1 MKAQPHSSSTLIAAV
16 DLGSTSTKVC
26 LYTPDGCCAA
36 SASRPTE
43 RYNPY
48 AASHPEWVF
57 WNPDAVWSGVGEA
70 FREVLAAIDDPA
82 RVAGVAVTGM
92 GMDGVPVD
100 EKGETLY
107 PFISWHCGRTA
118 PQAAWWDKNIGAERT
133 FGIAGFPPW
142 AMTGVMR
149 VRWMMEH
156 EPQVIE
162 QAESWL
168 LIEDFVNFKL
178 CGVRATD
185 PSMASCMLLLDQ
197 KTRDWSDELVAASGI
212 PRRLL
217 PQVRPSGTLLGTVHA
232 EAARVTGLPQ
242 GTPVVLGGQD
252 HLCGTLPVGA
262 HRPGVVSNVMGSW
275 ENLIATVARTSC
287 EACSESPRHPGG
299 PRPPGAAGSALT
311 TCDWTLGRAGIC
323 VQAHVAPGRYAA
335 WGGSPSASALTW
347 FREMTG
353 DAERP
358 WEDVVASCERDSQ
371 PGAGGVLFLPYLSS
385 AACPVNDGR
394 AAGAFIGL
402 LNTTAKA
409 DLYRAVIEGLNYQF
423 LHILQTMERSMCTR
437 FERIVASG
445 GATRNAFWLQ
455 NKADISG
462 MDVEVS
468 EVQDTS
474 PLGAALLAGVALGV
488 WRDLDEAVERVKG
501 STRTF
506 HPDAARHARY
516 KPLSDIYQSLA
527 PALSPANHA
536 LADWRCCKA

>member
-1 MKAQPHSSSTLIAAV
+1 MITDRMLVAAV

-26 LYTPDGCCAA
+26 LYLADGRCVA

-48 AASHPEWVF
+48 SATHPEWVF
-57 WNPDAVWSGVGEA
+57 WNPDAIWGGVGEA
-70 FREVLAAIDDPA
+70 FREVMATLDDPS
-82 RVAGVAVTGM
+82 RVMGVAVTGM
-92 GMDGVPVD
+92 GMDGVPID
-100 EKGETLY
+100 EEGQTLY

-118 PQAAWWDKNIGAERT
+118 PQAAWWEKTVGAEKT
-133 FGIAGFPPW
+133 FSIAGFPPW

-149 VRWMMEH
+149 IRWLMEH
-156 EPQVIE
+156 EPAIIR
-162 QAESWL
+162 QASSWL
-168 LIEDFVNFKL
+168 LIEDFVNYRL

-217 PQVRPSGTLLGTVHA
+217 PEVRPSGTLLGTVHA
-232 EAARVTGLPQ
+232 EASRMTGLPQ

-275 ENLIATVARTSC
+275 ENLIATVAQPD
-287 EACSESPRHPGG
+287 CSW
-299 PRPPGAAGSALT
+299 
-311 TCDWTLGRAGIC
+311 DLGRAGIC
-323 VQAHVAPGRYAA
+323 VQAHVAPERYAA
-335 WGGSPSASALTW
+335 WGGSPSASALSW

-358 WEDVVASCERDSQ
+358 WEDVIAECERDSQ
-371 PGAGGVLFLPYLSS
+371 PGAGGVIFLPYLSS

-402 LNTTAKA
+402 LNTTRKT
-409 DLYRAVIEGLNYQF
+409 DLFRAVIEGLNYQF
-423 LHILQTMERSMCTR
+423 LHILQTLERSMCTR

-468 EVQDTS
+468 EIQDTS
-474 PLGAALLAGVALGV
+474 PLGAALLAGVTLGV
-488 WRDLDEAVERVKG
+488 WRDLDDAVERVKG
-501 STRTF
+501 STRLF
-506 HPDAARHARY
+506 HPDEARHARY
-516 KPLSDIYQSLA
+516 APLSAVYQSLA
-527 PALSPANHA
+527 PALRPANHA
-536 LADWRCCKA
+536 LADWRGS

>member
-1 MKAQPHSSSTLIAAV
+1 MKPDSTLIAAV

-26 LYTPDGCCAA
+26 LYTPDGHCSA

-43 RYNPY
+43 RYNPFS
-48 AASHPEWVF
+48 AQHPEWVF
-57 WNPDAVWSGVGEA
+57 WNPDAIWGGVGEA
-70 FREVLAAIDDPA
+70 FREALSAIGDPS

-118 PQAAWWDKNIGAERT
+118 PQAAWWEKNVGAEKT
-133 FGIAGFPPW
+133 FSIAGFPPW

-156 EPQVIE
+156 EPDIIE
-162 QAESWL
+162 RAASWL
-168 LIEDFVNFKL
+168 LIEDFINFRL

-185 PSMASCMLLLDQ
+185 PSMASCMLLFDQ
-197 KTRDWSDELVAASGI
+197 KRRNWSEELVAASGI

-217 PQVRPSGTLLGTVHA
+217 PEVKPSGTLLGTVHA

-275 ENLIATVARTSC
+275 ENLIATVAQTS
-287 EACSESPRHPGG
+287 
-299 PRPPGAAGSALT
+299 
-311 TCDWTLGRAGIC
+311 CDWTLGRAGIC
-323 VQAHVAPGRYAA
+323 VQAHVAPGRTAV
-335 WGGSPSASALTW
+335 WGGSPSASALSW
-347 FREMTG
+347 LREITG
-353 DAERP
+353 DAGRP
-358 WEDVVASCERDSQ
+358 WEEMIDACERDSQ
-371 PGAGGVLFLPYLSS
+371 PGAGGVIFLPYLSS

-402 LNTTAKA
+402 LNTTRKA
-409 DLYRAVIEGLNYQF
+409 DLFRAVIEGLNYQF
-423 LHILQTMERSMCTR
+423 LHILQTMERSMDTR

-468 EVQDTS
+468 EIQDTS

-488 WRDLDEAVERVKG
+488 WSGLDEAVERVKG
-501 STRTF
+501 ASCVF

-516 KPLSDIYQSLA
+516 QPLSDLYQSLA
-527 PALSPANHA
+527 PALRPANHA
-536 LADWRCCKA
+536 LADWRGP

>member
-1 MKAQPHSSSTLIAAV
+1 MKTLPHSSRTLIAAV

-26 LYTPDGCCAA
+26 LYSAPDGRCAA

-43 RYNPY
+43 RYNPFS
-48 AASHPEWVF
+48 AQHPEWVF
-57 WNPDAVWSGVGEA
+57 WNPDAIWAGVGAA
-70 FREVLAAIDDPA
+70 FREALAAIDDPA

-92 GMDGVPVD
+92 GMDGVPVSSD
-100 EKGETLY
+100 GRALY

-118 PQAAWWDKNIGAERT
+118 PQAAWWERNIGAEKT

-149 VRWMMEH
+149 VRWMLEH
-156 EPQVIE
+156 EPDLMR

-185 PSMASCMLLLDQ
+185 PSMASCMLLFDQ
-197 KTRDWSDELVAASGI
+197 KRRCWSDELIAASGI

-217 PQVRPSGTLLGTVHA
+217 PEVRPSGTLLGNVHA
-232 EAARVTGLPQ
+232 EAARMTGLPE

-275 ENLIATVARTSC
+275 ENLIATVAQPEC
-287 EACSESPRHPGG
+287 G
-299 PRPPGAAGSALT
+299 
-311 TCDWTLGRAGIC
+311 WTLGRAGVC
-323 VQAHVAPGRYAA
+323 VQAHVAPERYAA

-347 FREMTG
+347 FRDVTG
-353 DAERP
+353 DADRP
-358 WEDVVASCERDSQ
+358 WDEVVAEGERASQ

-385 AACPVNDGR
+385 AACPVNDSR
-394 AAGAFIGL
+394 ASGAFIGL
-402 LNTTAKA
+402 LNTTRKT
-409 DLYRAVIEGLNYQF
+409 DLFRAVIEGLNFQF
-423 LHILQTMERSMCTR
+423 LHILRTMETCLGTR
-437 FERIVASG
+437 FDRIVASG

-462 MDVEVS
+462 TPVEVS

-474 PLGAALLAGVALGV
+474 PLGAALLAGVALGL
-488 WRDLDEAVERVKG
+488 WRDLDEAAERVKG
-501 STRTF
+501 STRFYQPNPALTT
-506 HPDAARHARY
+506 RY
-516 KPLSDIYQSLA
+516 KPLFETYCSLA
-527 PALSPANHA
+527 PALRLANQA
-536 LADWRCCKA
+536 LADWRDAAR

>member
-1 MKAQPHSSSTLIAAV
+1 MMPDHKLVAAV
-16 DLGSTSTKVC
+16 DLGSTSIKVC
-26 LYTPDGCCAA
+26 LYTPDGTCAA
-36 SASRPTE
+36 TASRPTE
-43 RYNPY
+43 RYNPF
-48 AASHPEWVF
+48 ASEHPEWVF
-57 WNPDAVWSGVGEA
+57 WNPDAIWASVGAA
-70 FREVLAAIDDPA
+70 FRDALAAIHDPA

-92 GMDGVPVD
+92 GMDGVPVAAD
-100 EKGETLY
+100 GRVLY

-118 PQAAWWDKNIGAERT
+118 PQAAWWEQSIGAEKT

-156 EPQVIE
+156 EPDIIR

-185 PSMASCMLLLDQ
+185 PSMASCMLLFDQ
-197 KTRDWSDELVAASGI
+197 KRRQWSEELISASGI

-217 PQVRPSGTLLGTVHA
+217 PEVRPSGTLLGSVHA
-232 EAARVTGLPQ
+232 DAARVTGLPQ

-252 HLCGTLPVGA
+252 HLCGALPVGA

-275 ENLIATVARTSC
+275 ENLIATV
-287 EACSESPRHPGG
+287 
-299 PRPPGAAGSALT
+299 PRPECS
-311 TCDWTLGRAGIC
+311 WTLGRAGVC
-323 VQAHVAPGRYAA
+323 VQAHVAPERTAV

-347 FREMTG
+347 FREVTG
-353 DAERP
+353 DADRP
-358 WEDVVASCERDSQ
+358 WDEVVAEGERESK
-371 PGAGGVLFLPYLSS
+371 PGAGGVIFLPYLSA

-402 LNTTAKA
+402 LNTTRKN
-409 DLYRAVIEGLNYQF
+409 DLFRAVIEGLNYQF
-423 LHILQTMERSMCTR
+423 LHILRTMEGCMGTR
-437 FERIVASG
+437 FARVVASG

-455 NKADISG
+455 NKADIAG

-468 EVQDTS
+468 DIQDTS
-474 PLGAALLAGVALGV
+474 PLGAAMLAGVALGI
-488 WRDLDEAVERVKG
+488 WHDLDDAAARVKG
-501 STRTF
+501 STRIF
-506 HPDAARHARY
+506 HPNPALTARY
-516 KPLSDIYQSLA
+516 EPLFEVYRALA

-536 LADWRCCKA
+536 LAEWRDAGRQEVRHAAGRTNTI

>member
-1 MKAQPHSSSTLIAAV
+1 MTSERTLVAAV

-43 RYNPY
+43 RCNPF
-48 AASHPEWVF
+48 AAAHPEWVF
-57 WNPDAVWSGVGEA
+57 WNPDAIWAGVGEA
-70 FREVLAAIDDPA
+70 FRDVLSAVGDPS

-92 GMDGVPVD
+92 GMDGVPVSAD
-100 EKGETLY
+100 GRALY

-118 PQAAWWDKNIGAERT
+118 PQAAWWESHVGAERT
-133 FGIAGFPPW
+133 FAIAGFPPW

-156 EPQVIE
+156 EPEILA

-168 LIEDFVNFKL
+168 LIEDFINFKL

-185 PSMASCMLLLDQ
+185 PSMASCMLLFDQ
-197 KTRDWSDELVAASGI
+197 TRRDWSDELVAASGI

-217 PQVRPSGTLLGTVHA
+217 PAVKPSGTLLGHVQA
-232 EAARVTGLPQ
+232 EGARMTGLPQ

-262 HRPGVVSNVMGSW
+262 HQPGVVSNVMGSW
-275 ENLIATVARTSC
+275 ENLIATVS
-287 EACSESPRHPGG
+287 HPV
-299 PRPPGAAGSALT
+299 
-311 TCDWTLGRAGIC
+311 CDWALGRAGIC
-323 VQAHVAPGRYAA
+323 VQAHVAPGRTAV
-335 WGGSPSASALTW
+335 WGGSPSASALSW
-347 FREMTG
+347 LREVTG
-353 DAERP
+353 DTNRP
-358 WEDVVASCERDSQ
+358 WHDVVDLCEQASQ
-371 PGAGGVLFLPYLSS
+371 PGSGGVLFLPYLSA

-402 LNTTAKA
+402 LNTTTKA
-409 DLYRAVIEGLNYQF
+409 DLYRAVVEGLNYQF
-423 LHILQTMERSMCTR
+423 LHILQTMERSLDTR

-462 MDVEVS
+462 MAVEVS
-468 EVQDTS
+468 DVQDTS
-474 PLGAALLAGVALGV
+474 PLGAALLAGVTLGV
-488 WRDLDEAVERVKG
+488 WKSLDDAVGRVKG
-501 STRTF
+501 TTRVF

-516 KPLSDIYQSLA
+516 APLSDLYQSLA
-527 PALSPANHA
+527 PVLQPTNHA
-536 LADWRCCKA
+536 LANWRSA

>member
-1 MKAQPHSSSTLIAAV
+1 MTSDRKLVAAV

-26 LYTPDGCCAA
+26 LYSPDGRCAA

-43 RYNPY
+43 RYNPFS
-48 AASHPEWVF
+48 AQHPEWVF
-57 WNPDAVWSGVGEA
+57 WNPDAVWNGVAEA
-70 FREVLAAIDDPA
+70 FRDVLAAIDDPA

-100 EKGETLY
+100 ADGATLY

-118 PQAAWWDKNIGAERT
+118 PQAAWWEQAIGAEKT

-142 AMTGVMR
+142 AMTGAMR

-156 EPQVIE
+156 EPAIIE
-162 QAESWL
+162 RAASWL
-168 LIEDFVNFKL
+168 LIEDFVNFRL

-185 PSMASCMLLLDQ
+185 PSLASCMLLLDQ
-197 KTRDWSDELVAASGI
+197 KTRSWSDELIAASGL

-217 PQVRPSGTLLGTVHA
+217 PEVRPSGTRLGTVHA
-232 EAARVTGLPQ
+232 QAARQTGLPQ

-275 ENLIATVARTSC
+275 ENLIATVSQPECA
-287 EACSESPRHPGG
+287 
-299 PRPPGAAGSALT
+299 
-311 TCDWTLGRAGIC
+311 WTLGRAGIC
-323 VQAHVAPGRYAA
+323 VQAHVAPGRTAV
-335 WGGSPSASALTW
+335 WGGSPSASALSW
-347 FREMTG
+347 LRAITG
-353 DAERP
+353 DADRP
-358 WEDVVASCERDSQ
+358 WEETLDACERNSQ
-371 PGAGGVLFLPYLSS
+371 PGAGGVIFLPYLSS
-385 AACPVNDGR
+385 ATCPVNDGR
-394 AAGAFIGL
+394 ASGAFVGL
-402 LNTTAKA
+402 LNTTRKA
-409 DLYRAVIEGLNYQF
+409 DLFRAVIEGLNYQF
-423 LHILQTMERSMCTR
+423 LHILQTMERSLNTR

-468 EVQDTS
+468 EIQDTS

-488 WRDLDEAVERVKG
+488 WSDLDEAAERVKG
-501 STRTF
+501 ATRVF
-506 HPDAARHARY
+506 HPDAVRHARY
-516 KPLSDIYQSLA
+516 RPLCDLYPSLA
-527 PALSPANHA
+527 PALRPANHA
-536 LADWRCCKA
+536 LAAWREDAASTP